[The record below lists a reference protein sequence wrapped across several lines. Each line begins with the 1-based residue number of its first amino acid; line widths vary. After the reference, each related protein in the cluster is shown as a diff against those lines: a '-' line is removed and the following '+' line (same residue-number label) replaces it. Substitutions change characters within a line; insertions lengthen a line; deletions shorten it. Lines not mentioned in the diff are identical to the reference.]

1 MLKKKKTLHVTK
13 KYWHSHCD
21 HCIKSSRLTS
31 LVTDPL
37 RESDSR
43 NESESKCMVVEGV
56 KPIPVRK
63 IIIANY
69 YIKELL
75 YIIIIEFSF

>member
-1 MLKKKKTLHVTK
+1 MLKKQNTACDE

-21 HCIKSSRLTS
+21 HCIKSSCLIS
-31 LVTDPL
+31 LVTDLL

-43 NESESKCMVVEGV
+43 NESQSNCMVVEGV

-69 YIKELL
+69 YIEKLL
-75 YIIIIEFSF
+75 YMIVIEFSF